1 MGGGAIGSVGRPII
15 MVHVRGDD
23 EDGGGNP
30 CKITK
35 ADDEEQGVEK
45 HIWDVGDTDGR
56 RGDEGIWNTDSGN
69 THQLQTEYF
78 GSVGDYKTDT

>member
-1 MGGGAIGSVGRPII
+1 MTDRKFYGTLGERKRFGDGWEIYCNRRGKITRCRKCSMGGGAIGSVGRPII

-35 ADDEEQGVEK
+35 ADDEE
-45 HIWDVGDTDGR
+45 
-56 RGDEGIWNTDSGN
+56 
-69 THQLQTEYF
+69 
-78 GSVGDYKTDT
+78 